1 MRPAPAGPGRPPSSR
16 PPWTGPRR
24 PGVGAGTV
32 PNPTPRPA
40 RHRQSRPARRSGP
53 APAATAGRLAAPGLA
68 GSVPWKPGRVRRQL
82 PVPQSAPAPR
92 RAGPRPAGPTP
103 APSRP
108 GAGLPNQSAGGAAAR
123 RGSLRIR
130 NLILTTGAPK
140 SASPLAAR
148 RPDPRRSRRPRIRG
162 RRTRWAGAVSP
173 AGGPRYGKRRRA
185 GPRHGRGPRSGPRS
199 TTRWP
204 RPTASGRPGR
214 RGRAAGQDGAAA
226 AGSS

>member
-1 MRPAPAGPGRPPSSR
+1 MGPAPARPGRPPDNR
-16 PPWTGPRR
+16 PPRTGPRR
-24 PGVGAGTV
+24 PGAGAGTV

-40 RHRQSRPARRSGP
+40 RRRPSGTARRSGP
-53 APAATAGRLAAPGLA
+53 APAATAGRPAAPELA
-68 GSVPWKPGRVRRQL
+68 GIVPWKPGRVRRQL
-82 PVPQSAPAPR
+82 PVPQAAPAPR
-92 RAGPRPAGPTP
+92 LAGPRLAGPTP

-108 GAGLPNQSAGGAAAR
+108 GAGPPNQSAGGAAAR
-123 RGSLRIR
+123 RASLRIR
-130 NLILTTGAPK
+130 NLIVTTGAPR

-148 RPDPRRSRRPRIRG
+148 CPGPRRSSRPRIRG

-173 AGGPRYGKRRRA
+173 AGGPRYGKRPLSGLLDGERPRA
-185 GPRHGRGPRSGPRS
+185 GPGS

-214 RGRAAGQDGAAA
+214 RGRAAGQGGGAV